1 MLSVKYLATLAVA
14 MNIGMMG
21 ICHAFTAGDYTEILR
36 GGKYHIEYVMAG
48 DSLVNIESGKK
59 GTNNCVLI
67 QDLNGK
73 ILYEKNAY
81 FPNSEYPYYYQ
92 KIVQDGVERYYAE
105 KYDKKKEIDIQKV
118 KLKKNKQSSRA
129 GKVRYDGIYD
139 VAVMEIDEFLSMLGK
154 ISEDANLLPN
164 YKVNLLRSGQEE
176 LNGSRY
182 DVEEYEIVVPYHAK
196 LKLYYLNGNLVKSI
210 KIMDDAWVGHRL
222 FSDIKVKR
230 EGYVA
235 VDIKRFDS
243 NVDATVFAVKK

>member
-1 MLSVKYLATLAVA
+1 MLSAKYLATMAIA

-21 ICHAFTAGDYTEILR
+21 ICHAFTAGDYTDILR
-36 GGKYHIEYVMAG
+36 GGKYHIEYVMTG
-48 DSLVNIESGKK
+48 DSFVNIESGKK
-59 GTNNCVLI
+59 GTNDCVLI
-67 QDLNGK
+67 QDLDGK
-73 ILYEKNAY
+73 ILYQKNAF

-105 KYDKKKEIDIQKV
+105 KYDKKKEIDIEKV

-139 VAVMEIDEFLSMLGK
+139 MSVMEIDEFLSMLGK
-154 ISEDANLLPN
+154 ISEDADLLPN
-164 YKVNLLRSGQEE
+164 YKVNLLHSGQEE
-176 LNGSRY
+176 LNGNQY
-182 DVEEYEIVVPYHAK
+182 HVEEYEIVAPYHAN
-196 LKLYYLNGNLVKSI
+196 LKLYYLDGNLVKSI
-210 KIMDDAWVGHRL
+210 KIMDDVWVGHRL

-243 NVDATVFAVKK
+243 NVEADTFVVKK